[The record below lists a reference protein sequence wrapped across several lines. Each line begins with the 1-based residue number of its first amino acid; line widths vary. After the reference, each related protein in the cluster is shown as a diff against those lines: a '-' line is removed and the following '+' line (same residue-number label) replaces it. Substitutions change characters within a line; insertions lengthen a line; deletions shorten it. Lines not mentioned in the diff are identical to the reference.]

1 MNRVMGVLRLGGPRC
16 LSLVNS
22 GVTRN
27 TAIDDQAALH
37 QSDSPGAFCARLLE
51 NPREDEVKDAD
62 VKSRLTEA
70 LCRLLKKDRYLLEHD
85 LSERCIVAR
94 LAMYLREHFLE
105 YDVDVEY
112 NRQGDAVAAKR
123 LRGLQENCRKR
134 LNRKEHKI
142 AVPDVIVHHRGCNS
156 HNLLVIEMKKKSS
169 NRDGTECD
177 RQRIEAFCKQEHLGY
192 RFGALVEVECGTKTS
207 AIRAEWYSCQKWT
220 DGFEILTSDDSVEQ
234 AEDGR
239 GEQADQRPDHP
250 L

>member
-1 MNRVMGVLRLGGPRC
+1 MKEADVRGG
-16 LSLVNS
+16 LEW
-22 GVTRN
+22 
-27 TAIDDQAALH
+27 ALY
-37 QSDSPGAFCARLLE
+37 RLLE
-51 NPREDEVKDAD
+51 
-62 VKSRLTEA
+62 
-70 LCRLLKKDRYLLEHD
+70 KDRYLLEKD
-85 LSERCIVAR
+85 LSERCIAAR

-123 LRGLQENCRKR
+123 LRGLKENCWKR
-134 LNRKEHKI
+134 LNRKEDKI

-156 HNLLVIEMKKKSS
+156 HNLLVIEMKKTS
-169 NRDGTECD
+169 NRDGTDCD
-177 RQRIEAFCKQEHLGY
+177 RQRIEAFCEQQHLHY
-192 RFGALVEVECGTKTS
+192 CFGALVECETRTNTPTV
-207 AIRAEWYSCQKWT
+207 RANWYSYQKWT